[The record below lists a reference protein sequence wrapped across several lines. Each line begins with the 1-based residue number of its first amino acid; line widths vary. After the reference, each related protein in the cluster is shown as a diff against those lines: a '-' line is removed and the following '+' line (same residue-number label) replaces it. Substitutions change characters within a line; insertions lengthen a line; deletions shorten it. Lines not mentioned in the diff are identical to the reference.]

1 MLALITD
8 LGGHMDLSTI
18 TGLSEEQIASITAMH
33 NTSTEGLRNKNTELL
48 DEKSQRKV
56 VADEQT
62 QALDAARQAA
72 VTAEEL
78 RLKADNDMDGLKTH
92 YETQLAEKTASAN
105 ESAKTAKDAL
115 HSRDKGDAMSQVMSL
130 IHDDYKAISKAELS
144 NIVKIGYNDQGLA
157 TTTYE
162 YNGAVV
168 ANTIDEFKGWA
179 AEQPQF
185 KRILNGVDSSGAD
198 TTQSRSS
205 ASLADKGDWS
215 KMSIAE
221 KSKYLETK
229 GQ

>member
-198 TTQSRSS
+198 TTQSRGS
-205 ASLADKGDWS
+205 ASSTNKPYSELTLGERAKLNS
-215 KMSIAE
+215 QSR
-221 KSKYLETK
+221 T
-229 GQ
+229 

>member
-144 NIVKIGYNDQGLA
+144 NIVKIGYNDQGEV

-162 YNGAVV
+162 YNGEVV
-168 ANTIDEFKGWA
+168 ANNVEEFKAWGS
-179 AEQPQF
+179 EQPTF
-185 KRILNGVDSSGAD
+185 KKIFNGVDSSGAD

-205 ASLADKGDWS
+205 ASNDGNTVQSKLAQRLKQAG
-215 KMSIAE
+215 
-221 KSKYLETK
+221 L
-229 GQ
+229 